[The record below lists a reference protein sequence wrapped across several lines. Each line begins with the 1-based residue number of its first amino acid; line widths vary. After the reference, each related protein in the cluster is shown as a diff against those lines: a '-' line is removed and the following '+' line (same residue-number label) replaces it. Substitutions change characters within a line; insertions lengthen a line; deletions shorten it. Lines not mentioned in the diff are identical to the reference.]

1 MIFWYYYRAWKPHMS
16 NQDRSQ
22 QPDLRIDPLI
32 KPGVYATGL
41 AVIHSQEE
49 FMLDFIN
56 GVAAPALVAARIV
69 VTSQQLKRILR
80 VLRENIRLYEEAFG
94 VLPAIAANAPSRNTN
109 AGDLYAQLHVP
120 DELLGGSYSNT
131 MTSRYTRDIFI
142 LDFMTKF
149 PPIAK
154 VVSRVLISTQQIRS
168 ISGAIEDNI
177 AQYEKRY
184 SKIEEAK
191 SADQSPGFSLN

>member
-1 MIFWYYYRAWKPHMS
+1 MS
-16 NQDRSQ
+16 NQGRPE
-22 QPDLRIDPLI
+22 QPEPRIDSLI
-32 KPGVYATGL
+32 KPGAYSTGL

-56 GVAAPALVAARIV
+56 GISAPPLVAARII
-69 VTSQQLKRILR
+69 VTSQQLKRILG

-94 VLPAIAANAPSRNTN
+94 VIPAMAANASSKNTN
-109 AGDLYAQLHVP
+109 AGDLYAQLYVP
-120 DELLGGSYSNT
+120 DELLGGSYSNA

-149 PPIAK
+149 PPHVK
-154 VVSRVLISTQQIRS
+154 VVSRLLISTQQIRS

-191 SADQSPGFSLN
+191 SADQSLGFSLN

>member
-1 MIFWYYYRAWKPHMS
+1 MS
-16 NQDRSQ
+16 NQDGPQ
-22 QPDLRIDPLI
+22 QPDPRIDLLI
-32 KPGVYATGL
+32 NPGAYATGL

-56 GVAAPALVAARIV
+56 GIAAPPIVAARIV
-69 VTSQQLKRILR
+69 VTSLQLKRILR
-80 VLRENIRLYEEAFG
+80 VLWENIRLYEEAFG
-94 VLPAIAANAPSRNTN
+94 AIPAMSAKASSKNTN
-109 AGDLYAQLHVP
+109 AGDLYAQLYVP
-120 DELLGGSYSNT
+120 DELLGGRYSNT
-131 MTSRYTRDIFI
+131 MTSRYTRDVFI

-149 PPIAK
+149 PPHAK
-154 VVSRVLISTQQIRS
+154 IVARLLISTQQIRS

-191 SADQSPGFSLN
+191 STDQPPGFSLN

>member
-1 MIFWYYYRAWKPHMS
+1 MS
-16 NQDRSQ
+16 NEDKPQ
-22 QPDLRIDPLI
+22 QQEPRIDPLI
-32 KPGVYATGL
+32 MPGAYATGL

-56 GVAAPALVAARIV
+56 GITAPPFVAARII
-69 VTSQQLKRILR
+69 VTSQQLKRILG
-80 VLRENIRLYEEAFG
+80 VLRENIRLYEKAFG
-94 VLPAIAANAPSRNTN
+94 VIPPIAANASSKNTN
-109 AGDLYAQLHVP
+109 AGDLYAQLHLS
-120 DELLGGSYSNT
+120 DELLGGSYSNA

-149 PPIAK
+149 PPNTKIVA
-154 VVSRVLISTQQIRS
+154 RLLISTQQIRS

-184 SKIEEAK
+184 RKIEEAQ
-191 SADQSPGFSLN
+191 STDQSLGFSLN

>member
-1 MIFWYYYRAWKPHMS
+1 MS
-16 NQDRSQ
+16 SQDGSQ
-22 QPDLRIDPLI
+22 QPDPRIDPLV
-32 KPGVYATGL
+32 KPGAFATGL

-56 GVAAPALVAARIV
+56 GMSAPPLVAARIV
-69 VTSQQLKRILR
+69 VTSQQLKRILH

-94 VLPAIAANAPSRNTN
+94 AIPATASNASSKNTN

-120 DELLGGSYSNT
+120 DELLGGSYSNA
-131 MTSRYTRDIFI
+131 MTSRYTRDVFI

-149 PPIAK
+149 PPVAK
-154 VVSRVLISTQQIRS
+154 VVSRLLISTQQIRS

-184 SKIEEAK
+184 RKIEEAK

>member
-1 MIFWYYYRAWKPHMS
+1 MS
-16 NQDRSQ
+16 NQDGPQ
-22 QPDLRIDPLI
+22 QPELHIDPLI
-32 KPGVYATGL
+32 KPGAYATGL

-56 GVAAPALVAARIV
+56 GIAAPPQVAGRIV

-94 VLPAIAANAPSRNTN
+94 VLPVTPANASSKNTN
-109 AGDLYAQLHVP
+109 AGDLYAQLQVP
-120 DELLGGSYSNT
+120 DELLGGTYSNA
-131 MTSRYTRDIFI
+131 MTSRYTRDVFI

-149 PPIAK
+149 PPNAK
-154 VVSRVLISTQQIRS
+154 VVSRLLISPQQIRS

-184 SKIEEAK
+184 RKIEDAK
-191 SADQSPGFSLN
+191 SADQTPGFSLN